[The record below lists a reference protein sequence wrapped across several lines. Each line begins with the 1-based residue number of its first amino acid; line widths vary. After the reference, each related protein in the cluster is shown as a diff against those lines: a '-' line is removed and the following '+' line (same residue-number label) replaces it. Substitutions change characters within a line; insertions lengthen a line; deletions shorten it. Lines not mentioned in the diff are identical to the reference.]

1 MKSYAVYKNK
11 AINEISKD
19 NVFIVRLPKN
29 LNSSA
34 VEEKIFSQ
42 KKFKSEEKSECQIID
57 KENYWYFLAC
67 YTSTVHLRN
76 YVIFDIV

>member
-19 NVFIVRLPKN
+19 NVFLVKLAKN
-29 LNSSA
+29 TINRIN
-34 VEEKIFSQ
+34 EKLANGNLM
-42 KKFKSEEKSECQIID
+42 SETINENLQD

-67 YTSTVHLRN
+67 YTNTVHLRN
-76 YVIFDIV
+76 YVNNFLNKKT

>member
-19 NVFIVRLPKN
+19 NVFLVKLAKN
-29 LNSSA
+29 TINRIN
-34 VEEKIFSQ
+34 EKLANVNLMI
-42 KKFKSEEKSECQIID
+42 ETINENLLD

-67 YTSTVHLRN
+67 YTNTVHLRN
-76 YVIFDIV
+76 YVNNFLNKKT